1 MISSSLGRIFKGR
14 CRHQV
19 KRIMQGRKKSSTRT
33 NDFRR
38 RSATTGYLTTG
49 DHSSSV
55 QKECHV
61 TIEDLRLKEL
71 DHSTFLVDTPNPADY
86 KVPYAQD
93 IEEKS
98 VHTGVSRLKS
108 GRDQDLNEKIHN
120 EMKYAMQNAIKTFKE
135 DINEVVEEIVAAKLN
150 KTK

>member
-19 KRIMQGRKKSSTRT
+19 KHIIKGRKKSSTRT
-33 NDFRR
+33 NDSRR

-49 DHSSSV
+49 NHSSSA

-61 TIEDLRLKEL
+61 TIEDLSLKEL

-98 VHTGVSRLKS
+98 VHTGVSRLKL

-120 EMKYAMQNAIKTFKE
+120 EMKYAVQNAIKTFKE

-150 KTK
+150 KIK